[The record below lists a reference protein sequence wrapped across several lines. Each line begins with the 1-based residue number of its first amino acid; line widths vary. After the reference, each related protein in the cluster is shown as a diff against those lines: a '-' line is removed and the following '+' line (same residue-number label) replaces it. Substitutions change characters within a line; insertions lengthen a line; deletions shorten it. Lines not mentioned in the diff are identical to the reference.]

1 VAAENGDGHVHQ
13 IAEIGEGRQKY
24 ELANTVKPAE
34 MYSDAPKREPLSPQ
48 ELAG

>member
-1 VAAENGDGHVHQ
+1 VAAENGDGHVPQ

-24 ELANTVKPAE
+24 ELANTATPAE
-34 MYSDAPKREPLSPQ
+34 MYSEAPKREPLSPQ